1 MDHGSRAHE
10 RFLRRYGE
18 PHAAAYSASTEDSKA
33 KLRELY
39 VRELATAER
48 RYSPQQDSLD
58 DIRHALSDA
67 GPWRAENFDWRFA
80 RIADQLELGGFALRE
95 ILADLERP
103 LTAEELELKRRAEE
117 AYAEGRSDD
126 AIRDFERLREINPPD
141 FSVHLYLGNLRFFDQ
156 GDAEQAVYA
165 YSRAA
170 KQARSAAPAMAARA
184 LLHLGLVR
192 RLEHQLDEAC
202 VCSEEA
208 LHLVPSAAA
217 AYEHA
222 VNLALAG
229 RREDSLAALEGALR
243 SQPLLAVRAAADP
256 DLTIQGASVRELIAA
271 LTDEEDRRGNEALPT
286 LLRSLSIAD
295 AASHQIGLPP
305 WAELHFAKV
314 RSDLERVRAVLPR
327 LETAAD
333 TYLRRHARRRGLGLV
348 AIMLLESLAQAVERL
363 TSELETQ
370 ETAHVLHADRIEQE
384 IRSKGSGRKAGLGCV
399 GVATL
404 ALLVPA
410 ILGAAPILAL
420 LLPLPVAG
428 WYLLRRAWRKDD
440 DLGRQPLAYE
450 ASNLQRTATTIRTFA
465 NSVSQ
470 VLPRMAPLRALA
482 GGTDSG
488 AP

>member
-1 MDHGSRAHE
+1 MDHGSTAHE

-18 PHAAAYSASTEDSKA
+18 PLMAASFAAAADPKA

-39 VRELATAER
+39 ARELGSAER
-48 RYSPQQDSLD
+48 RFSPQQDSLD
-58 DIRHALSDA
+58 DIRRALGEA
-67 GPWRAENFDWRFA
+67 GPWRAENLDWRYA
-80 RIADQLELGGFALRE
+80 RIADQLELEGFALRE
-95 ILADLERP
+95 ILANLERP
-103 LTAEELELKRRAEE
+103 LTAEELELKRLAEE

-126 AIRDFERLREINPPD
+126 AIRDFERLREINPRD

-208 LHLVPSAAA
+208 LHLAPSAAA

-229 RREDSLAALEGALR
+229 RREESLASLEGALR

-271 LTDEEDRRGNEALPT
+271 LTAEEDRRGNEALPT
-286 LLRSLSIAD
+286 VVRSISIAE
-295 AASHQIGLPP
+295 AASRPAGVPP

-327 LETAAD
+327 LETTAD

-363 TSELETQ
+363 TTELEAQ
-370 ETAHVLHADRIEQE
+370 ETAHVLHSDRIETE
-384 IRSKGSGRKAGLGCV
+384 IRGKGSSRKAGLGCV

-420 LLPLPVAG
+420 LLPLPLAG
-428 WYLLRRAWRKDD
+428 WFLLRRAWRKDD
-440 DLGRQPLAYE
+440 ALRRQPLALE
-450 ASNLQRTATTIRTFA
+450 AAHLQKTAFTIQVFA

-470 VLPRMAPLRALA
+470 VLPGMAPLRALA
-482 GGTDSG
+482 GGSVSE